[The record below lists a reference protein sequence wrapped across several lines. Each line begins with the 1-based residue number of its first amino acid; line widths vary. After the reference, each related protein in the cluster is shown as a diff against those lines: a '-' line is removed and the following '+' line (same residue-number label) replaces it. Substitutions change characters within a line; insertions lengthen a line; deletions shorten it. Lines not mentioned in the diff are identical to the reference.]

1 MTNKTQPLNQTIN
14 YNSQNS
20 NRELPTTNYQNF
32 FFFRRREPKVKSVN
46 HPQQFTRKFMKN
58 PQWKAM
64 NNPSQ
69 ISATH
74 HNPQTQLQPPKNPAT
89 HHNQQTSQ
97 KTNAAVKKILTWESV
112 DESTTMEVESSRSSG
127 GAGDK
132 SRRRTWEWW
141 VARWLWWF
149 VGRENLRMRGK
160 GAVVLVR
167 VRVRESCAKRSVNFT
182 LYLGCVFF
190 GCKWNWELGGLR
202 EVGKNGGLNLS
213 QIIWPITHCI
223 F

>member
-160 GAVVLVR
+160 GAVVLVT
-167 VRVRESCAKRSVNFT
+167 RESEGELCEEK
-182 LYLGCVFF
+182 
-190 GCKWNWELGGLR
+190 CKFYALFRLCLFR
-202 EVGKNGGLNLS
+202 M
-213 QIIWPITHCI
+213 
-223 F
+223 